1 MNADERLNLIDE
13 IEELKV
19 IIEDM
24 CARIDD
30 ALEDR
35 KVKKLTPARQDWL
48 TRIIH
53 ARNCKRRDLRAL
65 KKRLAGG

>member
-1 MNADERLNLIDE
+1 MNSEDRLNLVDE
-13 IEELKV
+13 IKELEE
-19 IIEDM
+19 IILDM

-30 ALEDR
+30 TLEDK
-35 KVKKLTPARQDWL
+35 KVKALTPARQNWL

-53 ARNCKRRDLRAL
+53 ARNCKRRDLKAL